1 MSAPPENRRP
11 GPGDSTT
18 TTTATQARPRAAL
31 FDMDRTLLRIE
42 TASLYVRHQWQLG
55 EATWRD
61 MARALF
67 WVGQYT
73 LGILDAPKAAAQAL
87 KPLKGVPEILLSA
100 RCDDWFRLR
109 VEPHIT
115 DQGRLAV
122 HRHRAA
128 GDICAIVTGA
138 TSYSS
143 RPLARLLGID
153 HLVATELE
161 VDADGR
167 FTGRPD
173 PPICFGQGKVERAE
187 RLARRLGFRLDE
199 ATFYSDSISDL
210 PLLERVREPI
220 VVNPDPRLRREA
232 TRRRWP
238 IERW

>member
-1 MSAPPENRRP
+1 MSV
-11 GPGDSTT
+11 
-18 TTTATQARPRAAL
+18 RAAL

-42 TASLYVRHQWQLG
+42 TASLYVRHQWQIG
-55 EATWRD
+55 EATWKD

-73 LGILDAPKAAAQAL
+73 LGVLDVSKAATLAL
-87 KPLKGVPEILLSA
+87 APLKGVPEILLSS

-115 DQGRLAV
+115 DAGRLAV
-122 HRHRAA
+122 AHHRAA

-138 TSYSS
+138 TSYSA
-143 RPLARLLGID
+143 RPLARLLAID

-161 VDADGR
+161 VDAEGR
-167 FTGRPD
+167 FTGRPS
-173 PPICFGQGKVERAE
+173 PPLCYGEGKVERAS
-187 RLARRLGFRLDE
+187 RLSRELGFRLEE

-210 PLLERVREPI
+210 PLLERVAAP
-220 VVNPDPRLRREA
+220 VCVNPDLRLRRVA
-232 TRRRWP
+232 NRRGWR